1 MEGHPHKGGA
11 PCPPFPTA
19 EELALAPRLRRMDVR
34 RPLVNEGESGLGW
47 PSAPPAVLPNA
58 SAQPPSL
65 PALWQIALSQ
75 TRLDPARHNGARSTA
90 PAELMAALPDVA
102 PGAGA
107 AALVDADG
115 WMAVGPKGL
124 RQRSSAGA
132 AVEMEADGA
141 AAAGGRPGGFALLE
155 GLRDEEMEEE
165 EEEGEAMLLEEEE
178 EALDEEEVGAMEEP
192 GCAAG
197 STGSA
202 AGRGPPTSALSLPGR
217 RKRLL
222 DDSILR
228 CPHRSLIADVM
239 ALHRRRAAAGPG
251 GHGGGA
257 SARDDAMKA
266 SAAGRPAALLLQLL
280 TWMIPAFGMPT
291 RPWPLSAHPLCS
303 QGASDHRQVPAAGA
317 SAGRLFD
324 MLPPDSLAHV
334 LTRMEAR

>member
-1 MEGHPHKGGA
+1 MAKHVAVKRLLADLKEVLEHPQPDAVARPLDANLFIWHANLRLPVAEAEEEAGPHATERAAVAVAAQHLAGVPLHAVMVFPETYPTDGPEVRLFHALPHPNVYPHLASREESQGAAYRVALWDCNPSIDQWCPAYSVASILALLHSFLLDPALLYDTNKITYERARRAALGLEVEGHPHKGGA

-34 RPLVNEGESGLGW
+34 RPLVNE
-47 PSAPPAVLPNA
+47 
-58 SAQPPSL
+58 
-65 PALWQIALSQ
+65 
-75 TRLDPARHNGARSTA
+75 
-90 PAELMAALPDVA
+90 ELMAALPDVA

-192 GCAAG
+192 GD
-197 STGSA
+197 
-202 AGRGPPTSALSLPGR
+202 
-217 RKRLL
+217 RK
-222 DDSILR
+222 S
-228 CPHRSLIADVM
+228 V
-239 ALHRRRAAAGPG
+239 
-251 GHGGGA
+251 
-257 SARDDAMKA
+257 
-266 SAAGRPAALLLQLL
+266 
-280 TWMIPAFGMPT
+280 
-291 RPWPLSAHPLCS
+291 
-303 QGASDHRQVPAAGA
+303 V
-317 SAGRLFD
+317 
-324 MLPPDSLAHV
+324 
-334 LTRMEAR
+334 